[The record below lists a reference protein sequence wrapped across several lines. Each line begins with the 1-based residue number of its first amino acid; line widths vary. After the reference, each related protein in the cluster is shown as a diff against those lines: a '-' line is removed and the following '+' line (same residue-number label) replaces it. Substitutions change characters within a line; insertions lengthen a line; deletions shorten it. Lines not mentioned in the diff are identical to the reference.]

1 MGKGDSTRQI
11 IISNS
16 MTPIKTVRF
25 NPSCKKCNE
34 KFNWIYLILTLATML
49 MTTLC
54 KNLIITMIN
63 KTMTGGIS
71 NIGRNIEIARKI
83 IETLLKKWQNAD
95 LIIMMINKTRKGDLC
110 ASGHCSLAIWLH
122 RSVICVNLVTPQK
135 CFCYIYIFTSISSI
149 LLMFRRLISF

>member
-1 MGKGDSTRQI
+1 
-11 IISNS
+11 

-54 KNLIITMIN
+54 KNLIIIMIN

-71 NIGRNIEIARKI
+71 NIGSNIEIARKI
-83 IETLLKKWQNAD
+83 IETLLKK
-95 LIIMMINKTRKGDLC
+95 
-110 ASGHCSLAIWLH
+110 
-122 RSVICVNLVTPQK
+122 
-135 CFCYIYIFTSISSI
+135 
-149 LLMFRRLISF
+149 